1 MSSRTAITIGVL
13 LVIAGLAF
21 AALPK
26 SWIEDT
32 LGFEP
37 DGGNGMLE
45 LIIAVGPIVIG
56 VALVTMAVLRR
67 SRSGDATTAAPT
79 TTTTTTTATPPTG

>member
-13 LVIAGLAF
+13 LVVAGLAF

-37 DGGNGMLE
+37 DGGNGVLE
-45 LIIAVGPIVIG
+45 LLIAVGPIVIG
-56 VALVTMAVLRR
+56 VALITSAVVRR
-67 SRSGDATTAAPT
+67 SRAADATP
-79 TTTTTTTATPPTG
+79 TPPTG